1 MKTAPS
7 SITMYRKGAACL
19 GCSAAGLLYLLD
31 VIPAADWAGEQQ
43 VGGSGLHCVMPLPH
57 GRGLWAWQQRSWLMA
72 ILNVTPDSF
81 SDGGEF
87 FSPDAAVAKAESLV
101 QEGADI
107 IDVGGQ
113 SSRPGALRLS
123 PEEEL
128 TRVIPVI
135 ECVRLPSLILPP
147 QSQISSNLLVF
158 KDVIIRHIIGH

>member
-1 MKTAPS
+1 MPS
-7 SITMYRKGAACL
+7 STATLTEGAVCL
-19 GCSAAGLLYLLD
+19 GCSAGVLVHYSD
-31 VIPAADWAGEQQ
+31 VILGADWAGEQQ
-43 VGGSGLHCVMPLPH
+43 VGGSGLQCVMPLPH

-81 SDGGEF
+81 SDGGET

-113 SSRPGALRLS
+113 SSRPGAVRVS

-135 ECVRLPSLILPP
+135 ECAP
-147 QSQISSNLLVF
+147 
-158 KDVIIRHIIGH
+158 